1 MDGKV
6 VGGILGAM
14 TLGPIGVAVGVVL
27 GHSSMSTAAAGPEAD
42 PRLNSSENLTEIG
55 ERFFRATFR
64 IMGYLAKADGRVS
77 EREIAAARGVM
88 SDLRLNAQQVQA
100 AIDYFTVGKQGN
112 FDTAT
117 ELGGL
122 RHACQGRPELL
133 RVFLEIQV
141 RAALAGNNMEGPVR
155 DLLTRVAGRLGVAPL
170 ELAQI
175 ETVLRI
181 RTGSF
186 NQGRGSGNGSNG
198 YARTNGSSPEQLDQ
212 AYKVLET
219 TPGASKAEIVKA
231 YRRQLSRHHPDK
243 LKANGLPESMIEH
256 ANTAHPTH
264 HRSLRAHL
272 RATRALEAED
282 RRTRPRARSRL
293 NSARQPTPR

>member
-1 MDGKV
+1 
-6 VGGILGAM
+6 
-14 TLGPIGVAVGVVL
+14 
-27 GHSSMSTAAAGPEAD
+27 
-42 PRLNSSENLTEIG
+42 
-55 ERFFRATFR
+55 
-64 IMGYLAKADGRVS
+64 MGYLAKADGRVS

-88 SDLRLNAQQVQA
+88 SDLRLNSQQVQA
-100 AIDYFTVGKQGN
+100 AIDYFTAGKQGN

-186 NQGRGSGNGSNG
+186 NQGNGQG
-198 YARTNGSSPEQLDQ
+198 QGGHARNYGGAEQLDQ

-219 TPGASKAEIVKA
+219 TATASKDEIVKA

-243 LKANGLPESMIEH
+243 LKANGLPDSMIEH
-256 ANTAHPTH
+256 AKQRTQ
-264 HRSLRAHL
+264 LII
-272 RATRALEAED
+272 EAYELIRE
-282 RRTRPRARSRL
+282 RRGL
-293 NSARQPTPR
+293 

>member
-1 MDGKV
+1 MAMKWTGKV
-6 VGGILGAM
+6 VGGILGAL

-27 GHSSMSTAAAGPEAD
+27 GHQFDEYSGRGPEAD
-42 PRLNSSENLTEIG
+42 PRLNSSENLAEIG

-88 SDLRLNAQQVQA
+88 SDLRLNSLQVQA
-100 AIDYFTVGKQGN
+100 AIDYFTAGKQGN
-112 FDTAT
+112 LDTAA

-155 DLLTRVAGRLGVAPL
+155 DLLTRVANRLGVSPL

-181 RTGSF
+181 RTGAFHSGPR
-186 NQGRGSGNGSNG
+186 QGG
-198 YARTNGSSPEQLDQ
+198 YARSNGGGAEQLDQ
-212 AYKVLET
+212 
-219 TPGASKAEIVKA
+219 
-231 YRRQLSRHHPDK
+231 
-243 LKANGLPESMIEH
+243 
-256 ANTAHPTH
+256 
-264 HRSLRAHL
+264 
-272 RATRALEAED
+272 
-282 RRTRPRARSRL
+282 
-293 NSARQPTPR
+293 

>member
-1 MDGKV
+1 MAVKWTGKV
-6 VGGILGAM
+6 VGGLLGLL
-14 TLGPIGVAVGVVL
+14 TLGPIGAAVGLVL
-27 GHSSMSTAAAGPEAD
+27 GHQFDEHSSDSEA
-42 PRLNSSENLTEIG
+42 PRLNAGENLAEIG

-88 SDLRLNAQQVQA
+88 SDLRLNSQQVQA

-112 FDTAT
+112 FDPAT

-155 DLLTRVAGRLGVAPL
+155 DLLARVAGRLGVSPL

-186 NQGRGSGNGSNG
+186 NQGPRQGQGQGSHARANGG
-198 YARTNGSSPEQLDQ
+198 GAEQLEQ

-219 TPGASKAEIVKA
+219 SPNASKDEIVKA

-256 ANTAHPTH
+256 AKQRTQ
-264 HRSLRAHL
+264 LII
-272 RATRALEAED
+272 EAYELIRE
-282 RRTRPRARSRL
+282 RRGL
-293 NSARQPTPR
+293 

>member
-1 MDGKV
+1 
-6 VGGILGAM
+6 
-14 TLGPIGVAVGVVL
+14 
-27 GHSSMSTAAAGPEAD
+27 
-42 PRLNSSENLTEIG
+42 
-55 ERFFRATFR
+55 
-64 IMGYLAKADGRVS
+64 MGYLAKADGRVS

-88 SDLRLNAQQVQA
+88 SDLRLNSQQVQS
-100 AIDYFTVGKQGN
+100 AIDYFTVGKQGS
-112 FDTAT
+112 FDVAT

-186 NQGRGSGNGSNG
+186 HQSRGPGMGNGSTGPRSNG
-198 YARTNGSSPEQLDQ
+198 GAEQLDQ

-243 LKANGLPESMIEH
+243 LKANGLPDSMIEH
-256 ANTAHPTH
+256 AKQRTQQII
-264 HRSLRAHL
+264 
-272 RATRALEAED
+272 EAWELVRE
-282 RRTRPRARSRL
+282 RRGI
-293 NSARQPTPR
+293 

>member
-1 MDGKV
+1 
-6 VGGILGAM
+6 
-14 TLGPIGVAVGVVL
+14 
-27 GHSSMSTAAAGPEAD
+27 
-42 PRLNSSENLTEIG
+42 
-55 ERFFRATFR
+55 
-64 IMGYLAKADGRVS
+64 MGYLAKADGRVS

-88 SDLRLNAQQVQA
+88 SDLRLNSQQVQS

-112 FDTAT
+112 FDPAT

-186 NQGRGSGNGSNG
+186 HQSRGQGAGNGTGSGPNGFGRGNGG
-198 YARTNGSSPEQLDQ
+198 GAEQLDQ

-256 ANTAHPTH
+256 AKQRTQ
-264 HRSLRAHL
+264 LII
-272 RATRALEAED
+272 EAYELICE
-282 RRTRPRARSRL
+282 RRGL
-293 NSARQPTPR
+293 